1 MSADNAEGTR
11 PGGEREG
18 LIDSMRRQ
26 LRTMQLAYSTEKAYV
41 EWVERFLRF
50 HRDQAGVWVHPNELS
65 SRGVNT
71 FLSHLANERKV
82 SPSTQN
88 QALAALLFL
97 YTRVL
102 DSPVQLDADRAKS
115 KKKMP
120 VVLTKREVRTVLK
133 AMDDNFYK
141 TMACLLYGAGLR
153 LKECCRLRVKEVDLE
168 RKQLLIINAKGG
180 KDRYVPLPS
189 KLMGRMAA
197 QIDLVSDLHEQDVQ
211 AGAGWASMPY
221 ALAAKYPGF
230 GNQLA
235 WQYVFPSPKV
245 GYDPRPPE
253 EQERELASAPSRI
266 RRHHI
271 HDDAVRKA
279 VRKGMLRAGIRK
291 HATCHS
297 LRHSFA
303 THLLEDGKDIRT
315 IQELLGHADVATT
328 MIYTHV
334 AKLGPQGVRS
344 PLDDL

>member
-1 MSADNAEGTR
+1 MSLESSDGKKK
-11 PGGEREG
+11 GEG
-18 LIDSMRRQ
+18 LIALVRRQ
-26 LRTMQLAYSTEKAYV
+26 LRTMQLAFSTEKAYV
-41 EWVERFLRF
+41 EWIERFVRF
-50 HRDQAGVWVHPNELS
+50 HRDRKGTWVHPRNIP
-65 SRGVNT
+65 SRGVND
-71 FLSHLANERKV
+71 FLSYLANERKV

-97 YTRVL
+97 YTKVL
-102 DSPVQLDADRAKS
+102 DSPLQFDADRAKA

-120 VVLTKREVRTVLK
+120 VVLTKTEVRSVLK

-153 LKECCRLRVKEVDLE
+153 LKECCRLRVKEIDLE
-168 RKQLLIINAKGG
+168 RAQLLIINAKGG
-180 KDRYVPLPS
+180 KDRYVPLPGS
-189 KLMGRMAA
+189 IRKRMAR
-197 QIDLVSDLHEQDVQ
+197 QIELTERMHEHDLK

-230 GNQLA
+230 GRELA
-235 WQYVFPSPKV
+235 WQYVFPSPQV
-245 GYDPRPPE
+245 GYDPRPPA
-253 EQERELASAPSRI
+253 EQERELASAPTRI

-279 VRKGMLRAGIRK
+279 IRKGMQRAGIRK

-315 IQELLGHADVATT
+315 IQELLGHSDVATT

>member
-1 MSADNAEGTR
+1 MDRAGDGVGNS
-11 PGGEREG
+11 GER
-18 LIDSMRRQ
+18 LIDSVRRQ
-26 LRTMQLAYSTEKAYV
+26 IRTLQLAFSTEKAYV
-41 EWVERFLRF
+41 EWIERFLRF
-50 HRDQAGVWVHPNELS
+50 HRDRSGSWVHPNDLS

-71 FLSHLANERKV
+71 FLSYLANERKV
-82 SPSTQN
+82 SASTQN

-97 YTRVL
+97 YTKVL
-102 DSPVQLDADRAKS
+102 DSPLNFDAERAKS

-120 VVLTKREVRTVLK
+120 VVLSKKEVRLLFK
-133 AMDDNFYK
+133 SMEDNFYR

-168 RKQLLIINAKGG
+168 RSQLLIINAKGG
-180 KDRYVPLPS
+180 KDRYVPLPAT
-189 KLMGRMAA
+189 LLDRMAR
-197 QIDLVSDLHEQDVQ
+197 QISLAERLHQQDLE

-235 WQYVFPSPKV
+235 WQYVFPSPRV
-245 GYDPRPPE
+245 GYDPRPPQ
-253 EQERELASAPSRI
+253 EQERELPSAPSRV

-315 IQELLGHADVATT
+315 IQELLGHSDVATT